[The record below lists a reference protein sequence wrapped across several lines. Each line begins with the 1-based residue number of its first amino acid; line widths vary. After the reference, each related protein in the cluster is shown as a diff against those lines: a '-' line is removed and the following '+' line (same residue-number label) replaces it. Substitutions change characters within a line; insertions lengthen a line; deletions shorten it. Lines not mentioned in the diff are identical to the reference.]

1 MRQLALLFATS
12 SLLLQSGLPPLVE
25 RVNVSVINVDA
36 TVFDRSGKPVT
47 NLTKDDFEI
56 FEDGKPQ
63 KIANFYVIESA
74 VPRVEASTAAA
85 QPAPVEKRFR
95 RKAILVVDNN
105 FIDKRRRDVALA
117 EAQKF
122 IDAGFQGGYEWSV
135 ATIGAGVHTIQP
147 LTDDKQKIAAAID
160 FIRHRGTVPR
170 QQEVDRGMLSDETF
184 NRDPGR
190 DSMNEFQRNIT
201 AKSGLVAL
209 AESAKSVIDACRAYS
224 SIDGKKI
231 IVLVTGGMEIDNR
244 SPLPNDASNQPGW
257 MLDPREN
264 RQQAGKILEAM
275 VHEAN
280 AANFNI
286 YVINAS
292 GPLNPHPMD
301 VSAHGPEY
309 AGSSGADGF
318 ASPHSTQNFDSF
330 PLSLSWQT
338 GGEYLTSNDIGNSLR
353 RVDVATAN
361 YYSLGYSPGHFE
373 DGKYHTIEVRVKR
386 PGLTVRHRA
395 GYADLSTEQRIEDA
409 LRVSAGPSALPQQI
423 SVEMQM
429 SAAQKENDK
438 LHVQITVITPMKNI
452 TLLPQDDRNVGRV
465 HIYLSVFD
473 QAGTNV
479 GFEHRRQNLALT
491 AAELEKV
498 GQINGNFRYFLNL
511 GLKPGKYRVVVAV
524 RDDITNEVGLAA
536 QDLTL

>member
-1 MRQLALLFATS
+1 MRHLALLFAAPA
-12 SLLLQSGLPPLVE
+12 LFLQSGLPPLVE

-47 NLTKDDFEI
+47 SLTKDDFEI
-56 FEDGKPQ
+56 LEDGKPQ
-63 KIANFYVIESA
+63 KITNFYVIEAA
-74 VPRVEASTAAA
+74 VPHVEGSTAAQ
-85 QPAPVEKRFR
+85 QPAPVEKRFQ

-105 FIDKRRRDVALA
+105 FIDKRRRDAALA

-122 IDAGFQGGYEWSV
+122 IDSGFQGGYQWSV
-135 ATIGAGVHTIQP
+135 ATIGAGVHTIQA
-147 LTDDKQKIAAAID
+147 LTDDKQKIAAAIE

-170 QQEVDRGMLSDETF
+170 QQDVDRGMLSDETF

-190 DSMNEFQRNIT
+190 DSINEFQRNVT

-244 SPLPNDASNQPGW
+244 SPMPNDAMNQPSW
-257 MLDPREN
+257 MLDQREN
-264 RQQAGKILEAM
+264 RRQAGKILEAM

-286 YVINAS
+286 YVVNAS
-292 GPLNPHPMD
+292 GPLNPHAED
-301 VSAHGPEY
+301 VSAHGPDF
-309 AGSSGADGF
+309 AGGGPDGF
-318 ASPHSTQNFDSF
+318 SSPHSTQNPDSF

-338 GGEYLTSNDIGNSLR
+338 GGDYMTSNDIGSSLR
-353 RVDVATAN
+353 RVELATAN
-361 YYSLGYSPGHFE
+361 YYSLGYSPEHFE
-373 DGKYHTIEVRVKR
+373 DGKYHIIVVRVKR

-395 GYADLSTEQRIEDA
+395 GYADLSGEQRFEDA
-409 LRVSAGPSALPQQI
+409 LHVSAGPPVLPHQL
-423 SVEMQM
+423 SVEMQVG
-429 SAAQKENDK
+429 AVQKENDK
-438 LHVQITVITPMKNI
+438 LHVPITVVTPMKSI
-452 TLLPQDDRNVGRV
+452 TLLLQDDRNVGRV

-473 QAGTNV
+473 EAGTNV

-491 AAELEKV
+491 PAELDRV
-498 GQINGNFRYFLNL
+498 SQINGNFRYFLNL

-524 RDDITNEVGLAA
+524 RDDITNEIGLAA